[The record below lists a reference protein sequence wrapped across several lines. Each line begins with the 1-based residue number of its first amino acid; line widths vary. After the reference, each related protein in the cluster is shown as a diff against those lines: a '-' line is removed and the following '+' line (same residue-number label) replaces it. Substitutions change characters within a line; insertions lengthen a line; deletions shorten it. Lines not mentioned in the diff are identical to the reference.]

1 MKMKWLSAIL
11 NFLFLGPGYIYNG
24 KRRLL
29 GVLLTIGAL
38 LLTYVE
44 QVYVFSDGLT
54 LQGHD
59 MSAFGIMA
67 AAVFIIN
74 TGFAADGYKEADA
87 INNEK

>member
-54 LQGHD
+54 L
-59 MSAFGIMA
+59 
-67 AAVFIIN
+67 
-74 TGFAADGYKEADA
+74 
-87 INNEK
+87 